1 MIDMRAQNIPNSV
14 KFAVF
19 GKQGLGRHDETIN
32 TRKEQTTGTV
42 MPVISEGMHW
52 SPNNFKNLGCVV
64 ALFLQVLQRLCDTY
78 DSYITRYVEENL
90 VTPRMKQ

>member
-1 MIDMRAQNIPNSV
+1 
-14 KFAVF
+14 
-19 GKQGLGRHDETIN
+19 
-32 TRKEQTTGTV
+32 